1 METTVSKRLIYEYM
15 IYGLSLEEATECA
28 EQQIHHRLEFEKIA
42 QDVLDNIT
50 LHAKEYNEK
59 QDAAKKLSKYQES
72 FKKNT
77 YKQYEKRQQKL
88 DENFEPVGRKYN
100 NARPVIDPNGVYYKT
115 TGEMC
120 AAWGTKLPTYCNR
133 ITKGWS
139 MFAALR
145 GKEEK

>member
-1 METTVSKRLIYEYM
+1 MCPPGHL
-15 IYGLSLEEATECA
+15 
-28 EQQIHHRLEFEKIA
+28 
-42 QDVLDNIT
+42 IT
-50 LHAKEYNEK
+50 LVEK
-59 QDAAKKLSKYQES
+59 YGPNIFFNNSSVLLKSAKKLSKYQES

-88 DENFEPVGRKYN
+88 NENSEPVGRKYN
-100 NARPVIDPNGVYYKT
+100 NARPVIDPDGVYYKT

-145 GKEEK
+145 GKEK

>member
-1 METTVSKRLIYEYM
+1 MTIQITQSLIYEYM
-15 IYGLSLEEATECA
+15 SYGLSFDEATECA
-28 EQQIHHRLEFEKIA
+28 EKEIHHRLEYEEIG
-42 QDVLDNIT
+42 QDVLDNIMK
-50 LHAKEYNEK
+50 HAKEYNEK

-77 YKQYEKRQQKL
+77 YEQYKKRQAHL
-88 DENFEPVGRKYN
+88 NTGSEPVGRKYN
-100 NARPVIDPNGVYYKT
+100 NARPVIDPDGVYYKT

-120 AAWGTKLPTYCNR
+120 EAWGTKLPTYCNR